1 MATRHD
7 EGRSRLWRGMRS
19 LIFGEDSEQT
29 LRDEIEEAIDEAE
42 DSRPVAG
49 DLSPTERQMLRNLLH
64 FGERTAG
71 DVCVTRGE
79 MICVPSTI
87 PFDDLVRAFAEA
99 EHSRLPV
106 YGESLDE
113 IVGMIHIKDVF
124 KTSVET
130 TQERSVL
137 ELLREPLFIP
147 ESMGV
152 LDLLARMRSQRIHLA
167 IVVDE
172 FGGTEGLVT
181 IEDVVEEI
189 VGEIEDEHDI
199 EEAGMLT
206 LLDDG
211 VWEADARIELEELAK
226 TVDARLVW
234 EEDEVDTL
242 GGLVFLLAG
251 HIPAKGECVEHP
263 SGWKLEAVD
272 SDPRKIL
279 RVRLH
284 APDVHAQGALVLR
297 EQVRGVG
304 HRLEL
309 ERVAGGIEQEHGGL
323 LTGLA
328 FEADRGLDH
337 ELDVRQPEPF
347 RQGLPFVHR
356 QHQSEVRHRHV
367 LTVDGIARPA
377 RSSIGRKMRD
387 DLMSMQVEV
396 DPAV

>member
-1 MATRHD
+1 MATRQD
-7 EGRSRLWRGMRS
+7 DGGSRLWRGMRS
-19 LIFGEDSEQT
+19 LLFGEDSEQT

-64 FGERTAG
+64 FGERNAG
-71 DVCVTRGE
+71 DVCVTRGD
-79 MICVPSTI
+79 IVSVPATVSFEGLI
-87 PFDDLVRAFAEA
+87 AAFAEA

-106 YGESLDE
+106 TGEDLDE
-113 IVGMIHIKDVF
+113 VIGMIHIKDVF
-124 KTSVET
+124 KALVDPNRGRTI
-130 TQERSVL
+130 Q
-137 ELLREPLFIP
+137 ELLRTPLFIP

-152 LDLLARMRSQRIHLA
+152 LDLLARMRTERVHLA

-189 VGEIEDEHDI
+189 VGDIEDEHDI
-199 EEAGMLT
+199 EQAGMLT
-206 LLDDG
+206 MLDDG
-211 VWEADARIELEELAK
+211 LWEADARIELEELAQA
-226 TVDARLVW
+226 VDARLVW

-284 APDVHAQGALVLR
+284 APD
-297 EQVRGVG
+297 
-304 HRLEL
+304 
-309 ERVAGGIEQEHGGL
+309 
-323 LTGLA
+323 
-328 FEADRGLDH
+328 
-337 ELDVRQPEPF
+337 
-347 RQGLPFVHR
+347 
-356 QHQSEVRHRHV
+356 
-367 LTVDGIARPA
+367 IAA
-377 RSSIGRKMRD
+377 AKG
-387 DLMSMQVEV
+387 
-396 DPAV
+396 